1 MGFKKYFTARVGRK
15 KTASKKSSK
24 KSSKRMP
31 TAFVVAPAAKTRTAM
46 NLSNDYRKFQQ
57 RIEEDI
63 SNIRKRSK
71 GRFIKLDPKTEFAM
85 ENSGAPMRKSGNSLS
100 NNKVNIDVNNT
111 VTIRRSPVVGDS
123 KLYRTNT
130 TFGDKTL
137 AKGWHY
143 LKAISGVTTGE
154 YRNSIREFDW
164 DEVPRRGSFVHRT
177 GFNQKAI
184 LLDKNFYFNRIDVC
198 DLSGFKLRTE
208 IPGASLEWGSGN
220 AGTRDAY
227 FMKQNAE
234 IKAYL
239 GVTKLQ
245 DELTIH
251 NTNTYFPALV
261 KIHICCLESADVL
274 LQPLSYFDITDPGAL
289 EGNASSNAV
298 VPDTVPQLLAHACF
312 PERMVPGAM
321 AVNNIFTSN
330 DTRSREAVLLKM
342 ATRARMSQ
350 SLNFRRMFKVIK
362 TYKKQLNPND
372 VWINKI
378 TQHFPKGMNL
388 TLWMA
393 QQMQNAR
400 AGNAGQNRE
409 IPVGYFPI
417 IEFYGKRCEA
427 LRCPINSLTP
437 RALGSSPVEL
447 SFEFRNTYEYINDA
461 TSYLFNKDS
470 GQIDTPPTLP
480 FVDYDE
486 ARVKFPHVKTY
497 LLDRTKDNASALN
510 VPINFDYER
519 LTNDPSYDQEDKYLI
534 PITTDAEVKYA
545 SSITGTAQ
553 STAKE
558 IERERRLVEQV
569 QKLNDL
575 I

>member
-1 MGFKKYFTARVGRK
+1 
-15 KTASKKSSK
+15 
-24 KSSKRMP
+24 MP
-31 TAFVVAPAAKTRTAM
+31 TAFVTVPNIKGRAAV
-46 NLSNDYRKFQQ
+46 NLSRSYGKFKQ
-57 RIEEDI
+57 ELENEI
-63 SNIRKRSK
+63 SNVRKRAK
-71 GRFIKLDPKTEFAM
+71 GRYIKLDPKTEFAM
-85 ENSGAPMRKSGNSLS
+85 ENSGAPMRKSGNTLT
-100 NNKVNIDVNNT
+100 NNKVSIDLNST

-130 TFGDKTL
+130 TFGDKSL

-164 DEVPRRGSFVHRT
+164 DEAPRRGSFVHRT

-184 LLDKNFYFNRIDVC
+184 LLDKNFYFNRVDVC

-208 IPGASLEWGSGN
+208 IPGAALLWGSGA
-220 AGTRDAY
+220 AGSRDAY

-234 IKAYL
+234 MKAYL

-251 NTNTYFPALV
+251 NTNTYFPAIV
-261 KIHICCLESADVL
+261 KIHICCLESAETL
-274 LQPLSYFDITDPGAL
+274 LQPLSYFDLNDPGGL
-289 EGNASSNAV
+289 EGNSSSDYI

-321 AVNNIFTSN
+321 AVNNVFTSN
-330 DTRSREAVLLKM
+330 DMRTREAVLLKI
-342 ATRARMSQ
+342 ATRSYLGQ
-350 SLNFRRMFKVIK
+350 SLNFRRMFKVVK

-393 QQMQNAR
+393 QQMQNAK

-409 IPVGYFPI
+409 LPIGYFPI
-417 IEFYGKRCEA
+417 VEFYGKRCEA
-427 LRCPINSLTP
+427 LRCPINSITP

-447 SFEFRNTYEYINDA
+447 SLEFRNTYEYINDA
-461 TSYLFNKDS
+461 TSFLFNKDQ
-470 GQIDTPPTLP
+470 GQGDIPPTLP
-480 FVDYDE
+480 FVEYDE

-497 LLDRTKDNASALN
+497 LLDRTKDNKSALN
-510 VPINFDYER
+510 KPINFDYER
-519 LTNDPSYDQEDKYLI
+519 LTNDPAYDQTDKYLI
-534 PITTDAEVKYA
+534 PVTTDADVKYA
-545 SSITGTAQ
+545 SNITGTAQ
-553 STAKE
+553 SAARA
-558 IERERRLVEQV
+558 IETDRKLTEQV
-569 QKLNDL
+569 LGNTDL